1 MAETKALKGNTN
13 ARSKPAAP
21 QLDTEVA
28 HRLLDPF
35 ETLYLG
41 LLRTNDPLL
50 LEKGGAASGAEL
62 YRDLKRDGKVF
73 SALQKRVLALVGKA
87 WQVEAVEGDTARG
100 KADAAALTDILKRAN
115 FDRICKDLLEAL
127 LTGTSICEIV
137 WTMRDGMYA
146 VKRAPRRSLRRF
158 VFLQQDPGQPPELH
172 QLVRDNMLTG
182 LPLPER
188 KFIVHRVNPEDDNPW
203 GTGLGLQLYWAVF
216 FKRKALISWNKLND
230 RVGVPTPWGQ
240 YPVNAKNEEKAT
252 LFSALKALSNDG
264 VVMTPIGSA
273 ITLLESKL
281 ASGGI
286 TTQQGLCE
294 YMDDWVAEVV
304 LGQEPRR
311 QGAGAPVAAG
321 NERSDVRM
329 DLVQADADLL
339 SDTLNNTLIAWLCDL
354 NGFVPCL
361 VSRVVKD
368 EEDLKA
374 AAETDKIVSDMGFEL
389 DEATVKTRYGEG
401 WTKKAAPP
409 PPMPGQVLPPGVGAP
424 VPAPAPGAPKPP
436 APATKPAGTSAAQV
450 QFAEGNLLDGQQAI
464 DDAISAVTDA
474 ELQDAMRGV
483 LAPLLAAIDG
493 ASSFEDALAQ
503 AEAAYPRMDKSL
515 LQSLL
520 ARGMFGAET
529 FGRVTND

>member
-1 MAETKALKGNTN
+1 MAETKMRKASTK
-13 ARSKPAAP
+13 AADKAPVP

-50 LEKGGAASGAEL
+50 LERAGASSGAEL
-62 YRDLKRDGKVF
+62 YRDLKRDGRVF
-73 SALQKRVLALVGKA
+73 SVLQKRVLALVSRP
-87 WQVEAVEGDTARG
+87 WQVEAVEGDTVRG
-100 KADAAALTDILKRAN
+100 KADAAALSDILKQAN

-127 LTGTSICEIV
+127 IAGTSICEIV
-137 WTMRDGMYA
+137 WTVRNGMYV

-158 VFLQQDPGQPPELH
+158 VFVQQDPGQPPELH
-172 QLVRDNMLTG
+172 MLLRENMLTG

-188 KFIVHRVNPEDDNPW
+188 KFVIHRVNPEDDNPW
-203 GTGLGLQLYWAVF
+203 GTGMGLQLYWAVF

-240 YPVNAKNEEKAT
+240 YPTSAGPREKAT
-252 LFSALKALSNDG
+252 LFSALKAISNDG
-264 VVMTPIGSA
+264 VIMTPVGSM

-281 ASGGI
+281 AAGGI
-286 TTQQGLCE
+286 TTQQALCE
-294 YMDDWVAEVV
+294 YMDDWIAEVV
-304 LGQEPRR
+304 LGQEPHR
-311 QGAGAPVAAG
+311 QGSRAPAAAG

-329 DLVQADADLL
+329 DLVQADSDLL
-339 SDTLNNTLIAWLCDL
+339 SDTLNNTMIAWLCEL

-361 VSRVVKD
+361 VSRVIKA
-368 EEDLKA
+368 EKDLKA
-374 AAETDKIVSDMGFEL
+374 TAETDKIVADMGFDL
-389 DEATVKTRYGEG
+389 DETTINARYGDG
-401 WTKKAAPP
+401 WTKKAAPHP
-409 PPMPGQVLPPGVGAP
+409 AGDGAP
-424 VPAPAPGAPKPP
+424 AGAPAALPSSAPAPPGGAKPP
-436 APATKPAGTSAAQV
+436 APAGAAAAAQV
-450 QFAEGNLLDGQQAI
+450 QFAEGALQVGQQAI
-464 DDAISAVTDA
+464 DDAINAVTDA

-493 ASSFEDALAQ
+493 ASSYEDALAQ
-503 AEAAYPRMDKSL
+503 AEAAYPRMDKAQ

-529 FGRVTND
+529 FGRQTND